1 MGYYKQLNL
10 LTLPLV
16 YSNQREG
23 RMRMSESDW
32 QKIYTNTDTCF
43 QDFTTKLRQ
52 DHPSLKEDDIRL
64 CCLLKMD
71 MPLDLIALIFNIE
84 KGSVSQRKQ
93 RLRQKMGLDVPLDD
107 YLKRI

>member
-1 MGYYKQLNL
+1 
-10 LTLPLV
+10 
-16 YSNQREG
+16 
-23 RMRMSESDW
+23 
-32 QKIYTNTDTCF
+32 
-43 QDFTTKLRQ
+43 
-52 DHPSLKEDDIRL
+52 
-64 CCLLKMD
+64 MD